1 VKQYFYTVASLPAL
15 KFEETPFL
23 SEDAF
28 LEMCAV
34 EATPEDFGYIASAR
48 IRINEE
54 EDLAPGPGETGV
66 SAEWN
71 RILREFQL
79 QAAAIRAQNLG
90 WEVERLPKPDVQDPT
105 IPERLRQILG
115 EDNPLKRELG
125 VLRWLWNAAE
135 SLETGHYFDRE
146 KLVLYYLKLQ
156 IAQRRLR
163 ITDSEAGDA
172 GFDEQYRKVAESLM
186 EIAT

>member
-23 SEDAF
+23 SEEVF

-34 EATPEDFGYIASAR
+34 EATPEDFRYISSAE
-48 IRINEE
+48 IRIDR
-54 EDLAPGPGETGV
+54 EDLLLPLPGETGV
-66 SAEWN
+66 VAEWN
-71 RILREFQL
+71 RMLREFQL
-79 QAAAIRAQNLG
+79 QAAIIRAQNLG
-90 WEVERLPKPDVQDPT
+90 WEVERLPRPDVQDAT

-115 EDNPLKRELG
+115 EDNPLKRELA

-135 SLETGHYFDRE
+135 SLETGHHFDRE
-146 KLVLYYLKLQ
+146 KLVLYHLKLQ

-163 ITDSEAGDA
+163 ITNSEAGNDA
-172 GFDEQYRKVAESLM
+172 FDEQYKQVAESLM